1 MQLISSTVLMAVCF
15 LSTYAIP
22 NYNEPQAADN
32 NHNGVINL
40 LVAQMRSALIDTR
53 ALTPAES
60 TCATTYNNRTQRI
73 NNLLTTQT
81 NVCFEKANRTLVAN
95 NQTVNATIANIR
107 KIFQKVQQHLANC
120 SAIADTSKLLNC
132 TAATFDENIQLLDKA
147 NSRAYQVEAQM
158 AANQSLV
165 FVVRR
170 ACVSAAISGG
180 KTNLTLAANDYQLC
194 LSNISSQRMASSSVE
209 LLN

>member
-1 MQLISSTVLMAVCF
+1 MFQLISMFFF
-15 LSTYAIP
+15 LFS
-22 NYNEPQAADN
+22 N
-32 NHNGVINL
+32 
-40 LVAQMRSALIDTR
+40 
-53 ALTPAES
+53 
-60 TCATTYNNRTQRI
+60 TQ
-73 NNLLTTQT
+73 
-81 NVCFEKANRTLVAN
+81 
-95 NQTVNATIANIR
+95 
-107 KIFQKVQQHLANC
+107 
-120 SAIADTSKLLNC
+120 
-132 TAATFDENIQLLDKA
+132 FDENIQLLDKA

-170 ACVSAAISGG
+170 ACVSAAIGGG